1 MPPALSRRLG
11 HEPHFF
17 PRYRLRA
24 SRLCC
29 DPVAGFPY
37 FVAAASMMVLAALPR
52 WSRCIFLRIP
62 AVGACGL
69 AFTSTRSTFRS
80 CSLMVAGA
88 DLQLAIPGTCAPDG
102 LHTNRST
109 SSHTAPLKTRLYF
122 GCLEHMDGG
131 ELHPSASACAVTI
144 KSAHYIITP
153 PRSRYLGHSIRKHF
167 CATVASRGK

>member
-1 MPPALSRRLG
+1 MRYVPRFVQPGAIRPPRRFNDGPRCSPEVVALHISTN
-11 HEPHFF
+11 
-17 PRYRLRA
+17 PRHGRLRA
-24 SRLCC
+24 CFHF
-29 DPVAGFPY
+29 DA
-37 FVAAASMMVLAALPR
+37 
-52 WSRCIFLRIP
+52 
-62 AVGACGL
+62 
-69 AFTSTRSTFRS
+69 RSTFRS

-109 SSHTAPLKTRLYF
+109 FSRTAPLKTRLYF

-153 PRSRYLGHSIRKHF
+153 PPGATWDTASESISAPRWP
-167 CATVASRGK
+167 AVASEQI